1 MAAWP
6 PESHLL
12 AGLME
17 QSRIVSNQLKLDS
30 PANGGLVTPSMVE

>member
-6 PESHLL
+6 LESHLL
-12 AGLME
+12 VGLME
-17 QSRIVSNQLKLDS
+17 QNRTVNNQLKLDS